1 MTYLFDTNVVLE
13 LRRPR
18 PHGGVQ
24 VWVESRAAE
33 AMYLSVLV
41 LGEIRC
47 GVERL
52 RPRDPSQSQ
61 SLERWLASLEGRF
74 ADRIIAIDEVIA
86 HAWGR
91 LSATDSVSPV
101 DGLLAATAL
110 VHGLTV
116 VTRDKRPFER
126 VGVPYFDPWTY
137 GVP

>member
-1 MTYLFDTNVVLE
+1 MTYLLDTNVVSE

-24 VWVESRAAE
+24 LWVESRAAE

-41 LGEIRC
+41 LGEIRL

-61 SLERWLASLEGRF
+61 SLERWLAALEDRF
-74 ADRIIAIDEVIA
+74 ADRILAIDKAIA

-91 LSATDSVSPV
+91 LAATDPVPPV

-116 VTRDKRPFER
+116 VTRDTAPFER
-126 VGVPYFDPWTY
+126 VGVPWLDPWSA
-137 GVP
+137 